1 MMHKEWIDRWHDGR
15 IGFHQPKVNEYL
27 AKYVSEFDVVEA
39 PSIFVPLCGK
49 SGDMLFLAKQ
59 GYTVTG
65 VELVQK
71 AIDEFQS
78 ENHTKATN
86 ITTVGA
92 HTKYDFPSLTLWQ
105 GDIFEL
111 ANTEFKQGK
120 THIYD
125 RAALIALPSDLRD
138 KYAQKMIE
146 MLDGVMLLVTLEYLE
161 GARKGPPFNVNKE
174 EVFALFG
181 DDCTIDIL
189 EDNDLSAKTNTCEKV
204 YLLRKKTS

>member
-1 MMHKEWIDRWHDGR
+1 MHKEWIDRWHEGR

-49 SGDMLFLAKQ
+49 SSDMLFLAKQ

-71 AIDEFQS
+71 AIEEFQS
-78 ENHTKATN
+78 ENTIKAKSV
-86 ITTVGA
+86 TTIGA
-92 HTKYDFPSLTLWQ
+92 HTKYEFSNLAIWQ

-111 ANTEFKQGK
+111 ANTDLKQGK

-125 RAALIALPSDLRD
+125 RAALIALPPELRG

-146 MLDGVMLLVTLEYLE
+146 ILDGVMLLVTLEYPE
-161 GARKGPPFNVNKE
+161 GTRKGPPFSVSEE

-181 DDCTIDIL
+181 SDCTIAVL
-189 EDNDLSAKTNTCEKV
+189 EGNDLPTETSTCEKV